1 MAQVSFKI
9 GTIANLN
16 TTNLPIVDGQFVVA
30 TNSTE
35 GRAEIYVDSGANRLR
50 VGDFQTYASLEALNA
65 DKATASHSKLY
76 YVEGANILAAYDAAS
91 ESFVQINADTGMT
104 TVAFSGGSGTN
115 GAPATGEV
123 INGASY
129 SPSTRTLTFS
139 VVKLTATNVEY
150 KAASGNDP
158 AVSVEDALDTLN
170 GSDSTAG
177 SVAKAVKDAVEAL
190 DTSADVAIASVSNNV
205 VTLKAGI
212 AEVDGVIQAGSG
224 SDITLEEVAYTGAAE
239 DVSYD
244 NTDSG
249 LTATTVQDAIDEVAE
264 ASSGGVSSKTIYMTD
279 NTSTSGTDYAKIYKI
294 YQGDEGDASTPD
306 ENELIGTINIP
317 KDQFVDSSTLVNIT
331 FDDTDN
337 KLYDGAVDVT
347 SIIMGSATPTAANA
361 GKYVKLVFALT
372 TGTSTKDKSPVYISV
387 NDLVD
392 IYTGGSTAEVAVSV
406 DSSTNVITATIVDVD
421 ASKITYI
428 AADAGQSI
436 ARESVKQALSRLD
449 GSDSTTGSV
458 SKKVKD
464 AIDALDA
471 TADATKTAVDG
482 STAAT
487 KTDDDAV
494 LVLQKVVEADGK
506 LSSMVAVEA
515 AVVGTANSRTGS
527 GTTLDPYVYPKTIM
541 GNRQMIEDS
550 VANAM
555 TWGTF

>member
-239 DVSYD
+239 DVS
-244 NTDSG
+244 
-249 LTATTVQDAIDEVAE
+249 
-264 ASSGGVSSKTIYMTD
+264 
-279 NTSTSGTDYAKIYKI
+279 
-294 YQGDEGDASTPD
+294 
-306 ENELIGTINIP
+306 
-317 KDQFVDSSTLVNIT
+317 
-331 FDDTDN
+331 
-337 KLYDGAVDVT
+337 
-347 SIIMGSATPTAANA
+347 
-361 GKYVKLVFALT
+361 
-372 TGTSTKDKSPVYISV
+372 
-387 NDLVD
+387 
-392 IYTGGSTAEVAVSV
+392 
-406 DSSTNVITATIVDVD
+406 
-421 ASKITYI
+421 
-428 AADAGQSI
+428 
-436 ARESVKQALSRLD
+436 
-449 GSDSTTGSV
+449 
-458 SKKVKD
+458 
-464 AIDALDA
+464 
-471 TADATKTAVDG
+471 
-482 STAAT
+482 
-487 KTDDDAV
+487 
-494 LVLQKVVEADGK
+494 
-506 LSSMVAVEA
+506 
-515 AVVGTANSRTGS
+515 
-527 GTTLDPYVYPKTIM
+527 
-541 GNRQMIEDS
+541 
-550 VANAM
+550 
-555 TWGTF
+555 